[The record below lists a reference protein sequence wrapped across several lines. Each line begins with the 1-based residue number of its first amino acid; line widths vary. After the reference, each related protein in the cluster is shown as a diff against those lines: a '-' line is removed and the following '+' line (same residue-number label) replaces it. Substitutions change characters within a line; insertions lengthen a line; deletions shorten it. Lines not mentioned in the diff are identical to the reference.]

1 MDTSPSRLVKL
12 DTVKPF
18 LSYKC
23 TNKQTN
29 KQTIKQTDRHT
40 YIKAKYNTFLLSLSR
55 KMLQFGKLK
64 LPCTFQKHVNVIV
77 IVRI

>member
-29 KQTIKQTDRHT
+29 KQSNKQTDIHT
-40 YIKAKYNTFLLSLSR
+40 LRLNTIPFSYRCRVKCYNLE
-55 KMLQFGKLK
+55 
-64 LPCTFQKHVNVIV
+64 N
-77 IVRI
+77 

>member
-1 MDTSPSRLVKL
+1 MDTSPSRPVEL
-12 DTVKPF
+12 DSVKPF

-29 KQTIKQTDRHT
+29 KQTDRQTNIHT

-55 KMLQFGKLK
+55 KTLQFGKLK
-64 LPCTFQKHVNVIV
+64 LPCTFQKHVDVIV
-77 IVRI
+77 IIRI